1 MKSKWIYRSLLSGLI
16 GMATLVSCKDDNA
29 VDPNRPTTV
38 KPVAKTSFDEW
49 LMDNYTGNYNIDFK
63 YKMEDIERDHNKN
76 LIPASLYQSMRMA
89 KVVRHVWLGA
99 YDEIA
104 GKDFMR
110 RFSPRILSMIGS
122 ASYNGDGTITLAT
135 AEAGLKVV
143 LYRVNDLDPS
153 SAERLND
160 MFFHTMHH
168 EFAHILHQNVKWAQ
182 EYNLISAEDYSPSS
196 WHNRSFEEAAQL
208 GFISSYAGSQPR
220 EDIAEV
226 TARYITNT
234 DADWKRLRD
243 AAGEA
248 GNKKLDQKIAIMK
261 DYMRTTWHIDMD
273 QLKLISRRRGEE
285 AVNLKFIEDS
295 WKPLLSN
302 ELRAFAPLAPE
313 TLEKRN
319 DIIRALLQD
328 EELLDTS
335 KAAYGGGYR
344 CQVITQYL
352 GHSCN

>member
-1 MKSKWIYRSLLSGLI
+1 MKSKWIYFALSTAMLLGTAL
-16 GMATLVSCKDDNA
+16 TSCKDENA
-29 VDPNRPTTV
+29 VDPGRSTISTATP
-38 KPVAKTSFDEW
+38 KTSFDLW
-49 LMDNYTGNYNIDFK
+49 LRDNYTGNYNIDFK
-63 YKMEDIERDHNKN
+63 YKMEDIERDHDKN
-76 LIPASLYQSMRMA
+76 LIPATLYQSMRMA

-143 LYRVNDLDPS
+143 LYRVNELDPS
-153 SAERLND
+153 SVEVLND

-168 EFAHILHQNVKWAQ
+168 EFAHILHQNVKWDQA
-182 EYNLISAEDYSPSS
+182 YNLISASDYAPSS
-196 WHNRSFEEAAQL
+196 WHNRKFEEAAAL

-234 DADWKRLRD
+234 DADWERLRA
-243 AAGEA
+243 AAGEE
-248 GNKKLDQKIAIMK
+248 GNKKLNQKIDIMK
-261 DYMRTTWHIDMD
+261 SYMLNTWHINMD
-273 QLKLISRRRGEE
+273 ELKKISRRRGEE
-285 AVNLKFIEDS
+285 AVSLNLIEES
-295 WKPLLSN
+295 WKPLLEGT
-302 ELRAFAPLAPE
+302 ELRAFAPLS
-313 TLEKRN
+313 LERREQREQ
-319 DIIRALLQD
+319 IIRALLQD
-328 EELLDTS
+328 KSLLDTS
-335 KAAYGGGYR
+335 KDEHAGGHK

-352 GHSCN
+352 RGL